1 MRCSLKH
8 KLNGALLVCKK
19 RVCSTGWAEEEEEE
33 EGEEKVEQERSL
45 KVAGRTS
52 AT

>member
-1 MRCSLKH
+1 MRCTLKH

-19 RVCSTGWAEEEEEE
+19 RVCSTGWAAEEE

>member
-1 MRCSLKH
+1 M
-8 KLNGALLVCKK
+8 ALYWSAKSECVP
-19 RVCSTGWAEEEEEE
+19 TGWAEEE